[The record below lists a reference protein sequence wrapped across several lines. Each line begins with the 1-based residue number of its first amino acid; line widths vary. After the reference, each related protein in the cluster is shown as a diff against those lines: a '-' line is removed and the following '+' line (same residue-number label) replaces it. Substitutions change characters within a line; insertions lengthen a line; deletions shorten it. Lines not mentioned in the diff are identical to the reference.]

1 MALARKSSSDL
12 ISTMSAKEVIKEI
25 EALPAAERIEVLDY
39 VQRKAMAEAPESFH
53 RGMAEALAGRGVDM
67 ETALRETPPS
77 RR

>member
-1 MALARKSSSDL
+1 
-12 ISTMSAKEVIKEI
+12 MSVKQVIAEI
-25 EALPAAERIEVLDY
+25 EALPKAEQVEVLNY

-67 ETALRETPPS
+67 AVALRETPPA

>member
-1 MALARKSSSDL
+1 MITA
-12 ISTMSAKEVIKEI
+12 MSAKEVIQEI
-25 EALPAAERIEVLDY
+25 EALPEAERIAVLDY
-39 VQRKAMAEAPESFH
+39 VQRKAAAQAPESFH